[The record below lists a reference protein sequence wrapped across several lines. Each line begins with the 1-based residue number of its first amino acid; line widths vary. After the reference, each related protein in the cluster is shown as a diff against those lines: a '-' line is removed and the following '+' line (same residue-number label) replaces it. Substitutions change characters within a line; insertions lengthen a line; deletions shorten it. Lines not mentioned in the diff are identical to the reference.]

1 MHRPAGDQPAHDAT
15 HTELS
20 LRERAQPSE
29 KVAWTSAA
37 VWWTLRV
44 GAFLCFVGHGAF
56 GIATKEGWV
65 HYFSV
70 VGIARET
77 AFQLMPIVGTSDVL
91 LGVLALVRPRAALL
105 LFMSVWAVWTA
116 SLRPLAGEPVWEMLE
131 RAGNY
136 GVPFALLMMC
146 EWSRVQRSW
155 FAPIAMTPLSSRTR
169 ERLRLVLVATVALL
183 LIGHGALAM
192 GHKPELVAHL
202 GLLRLPV
209 GAASLLPVLGLAE
222 IGCAAW
228 VLWRPSAGLCL
239 FLFGWKLATESLFL
253 ADGAPV
259 WEFVERGGSYAAPLA
274 LALLLRMALPRHAAY
289 LSVH

>member
-15 HTELS
+15 HTGLTV
-20 LRERAQPSE
+20 RERAAQPSG
-29 KVAWTSAA
+29 KSAWTSPA
-37 VWWTLRV
+37 VWWTLRA

-65 HYFSV
+65 RYFSV
-70 VGIARET
+70 VGIGRET

-91 LGVLALVRPRAALL
+91 LGVLVLVRPRAALL

-116 SLRPLAGEPVWEMLE
+116 SLRPLTGEPVWEMLE

-146 EWSRVQRSW
+146 EWSRVRRSW
-155 FAPIAMTPLSSRTR
+155 FAPMAMTPLSSLTR
-169 ERLRLVLVATVALL
+169 DRLRPVLVATVALL

-192 GHKPELVAHL
+192 EHKPELVSHL

-209 GAASLLPVLGLAE
+209 SSASLLPVFGLAE
-222 IGCAAW
+222 IGFAAW

-239 FLFGWKLATESLFL
+239 FLFGWKLVTELLFL
-253 ADGAPV
+253 ADGAPAWDV
-259 WEFVERGGSYAAPLA
+259 VERGGSYAAPLA
-274 LALLLRMALPRHAAY
+274 LALLLRVALPHRAA
-289 LSVH
+289 